1 MIVKK
6 IKKTIKDLGI
16 GKNADPGEPKFPPDF
31 DSQEIAIIRKVK
43 PYTMTNVERI
53 FALIQSV
60 RYLLNANISGSIVE
74 CGVWRGG
81 SMMAV
86 AYAILQS
93 GKPKR
98 DLYLFDTFEG
108 MTKPSHLDISCLRE
122 SATDLFVQLKRTEQ
136 SSEWCYAPLEEVQRN
151 LFSTG
156 YPQDNLRFI
165 KGRVEDKL
173 PSLAP
178 ETIALLR
185 LDTDWYESTRH
196 ELIHLYP
203 RLSPGGVLIIDDYGY
218 WEGAQKA
225 TDEYLSQN
233 NINLLLHRI
242 DSAGRIAIK
251 P

>member
-1 MIVKK
+1 MIGC
-6 IKKTIKDLGI
+6 LGI
-16 GKNADPGEPKFPPDF
+16 GKNVNPGELEFPLDF
-31 DSQEIAIIRKVK
+31 GSQEIEIIRKVR
-43 PYTMTNVERI
+43 PYTMTSLERI
-53 FALIQSV
+53 FAMIQSV
-60 RYLLNANISGSIVE
+60 RYLLNTNILGSIVE
-74 CGVWRGG
+74 CGVWKGG

-86 AYAILQS
+86 AYALLQN
-93 GKPKR
+93 GKSDR

-108 MTKPSHLDISCLRE
+108 MTKPTHLDISYLNE
-122 SATDLFVQLKRTEQ
+122 SASDLFAHQKVTDH

-156 YPQDNLRFI
+156 YPQEKLKFI
-165 KGRVEDKL
+165 KGKVEYKL

-178 ETIALLR
+178 DAIALLR

-203 RLSPGGVLIIDDYGY
+203 RLSSGGVLIIDDYGY
-218 WEGAQKA
+218 WEGAKKA

-242 DSAGRIAIK
+242 DSSGRIAIK